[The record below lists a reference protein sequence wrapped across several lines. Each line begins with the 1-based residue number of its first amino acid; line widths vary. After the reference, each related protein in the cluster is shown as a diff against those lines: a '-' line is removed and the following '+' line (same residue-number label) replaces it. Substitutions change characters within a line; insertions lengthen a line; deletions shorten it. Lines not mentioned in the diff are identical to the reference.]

1 MKQDFTQQQWEH
13 LLLAQKE
20 YTIAKATGDPSEND
34 KLNAL
39 INAFAITEDYD
50 QQDLEAKMAEFY
62 GPNWKK
68 TGGPLYT
75 ACQLICSIAYAVCDP
90 LSGLPLSMTDCEGNY
105 KNCLRMCGLL
115 PEGL

>member
-50 QQDLEAKMAEFY
+50 QQDLEAKMAD
-62 GPNWKK
+62 
-68 TGGPLYT
+68 L
-75 ACQLICSIAYAVCDP
+75 L
-90 LSGLPLSMTDCEGNY
+90 DCL
-105 KNCLRMCGLL
+105 CRLRS
-115 PEGL
+115 PQWITIKHD